1 MNTVLAIFT
10 SLLLT
15 TTANADTRQDII
27 FKPIAGEIVS
37 VKPLCPV
44 NATCIT
50 DGTVVEVRFY
60 PTSACSIINMTQ
72 TTDNKTNTV
81 EVTATEQINTKMA
94 CMAVVPGPVVET
106 LSLNMVFPPMTLNF
120 VGTDVSY
127 EILPEDVD
135 YN

>member
-1 MNTVLAIFT
+1 MKTILAIFT

-15 TTANADTRQDII
+15 ATANANTRQDII
-27 FKPIAGEIVS
+27 FQPIAGEIVS

-44 NATCIT
+44 NAMCIT
-50 DGTVVEVRFY
+50 DGTVIELRFY
-60 PTSACSIINMTQ
+60 PTNACSTIVMNYAV
-72 TTDNKTNTV
+72 DEKTNIV
-81 EVTATEQINTKMA
+81 DVTATEQINTKMT
-94 CMAVVPGPVVET
+94 CIAVVPGPRSEV
-106 LSLNMVFPPMTLNF
+106 LSLPMVFPPMTLNF